1 MRCNKLR
8 PESGVVVYR
17 VEPETSPFDVTP
29 LSGDVFSRYNILN
42 GRYHFDI
49 VATDSFG
56 QEARTSAKVIVEGD
70 VDQRYLKKFTSE
82 FFSDHCDEKIENLD
96 RIRRDMP
103 NDIIFSLRED
113 QPLGWLN
120 KRIILLPH
128 EKIANAPVEKEYV
141 TIYSNG
147 SLMLIKQLNYEIERK
162 IKFAVHIEN
171 PLRSKHHH

>member
-56 QEARTSAKVIVEGD
+56 QVTGLAVNLF
-70 VDQRYLKKFTSE
+70 YLQIS
-82 FFSDHCDEKIENLD
+82 SSVWHLRNKIE
-96 RIRRDMP
+96 
-103 NDIIFSLRED
+103 
-113 QPLGWLN
+113 G
-120 KRIILLPH
+120 
-128 EKIANAPVEKEYV
+128 
-141 TIYSNG
+141 
-147 SLMLIKQLNYEIERK
+147 
-162 IKFAVHIEN
+162 
-171 PLRSKHHH
+171 